1 MVTFEGQST
10 IEAFVQGQA
19 MHPMARKRV
28 GNQTVYRCH
37 NDFGHINGNDALK
50 KMYPKITDFGLAQRG
65 DQPGP
70 LVHPI
75 QPNDCHAP
83 EVLLGTGWSYS
94 ADIWNFGVM
103 VITPWFLISPCLFVS
118 IVGVGS
124 SWRPGAIPAGKPA
137 LLLCSTT
144 PSRHDHIARPRT
156 THAYPARERYAAVA
170 MESSGAEP

>member
-1 MVTFEGQST
+1 LKLDNILVTFEDQST
-10 IEAFVQGQA
+10 IEAFAQGQA

-28 GNQTVYRCH
+28 GNRTVYRCH
-37 NDFGHINGNDALK
+37 NDFGQIDGDNALK

-94 ADIWNFGVM
+94 ADIWNFGIM
-103 VITPWFLISPCLFVS
+103 VSTPRFPI
-118 IVGVGS
+118 
-124 SWRPGAIPAGKPA
+124 
-137 LLLCSTT
+137 
-144 PSRHDHIARPRT
+144 
-156 THAYPARERYAAVA
+156 
-170 MESSGAEP
+170 